1 MFGGIDL
8 GLRGGWAIQSCRG
21 QIVEAEPTPVVGR
34 PSDPDDYDRER
45 MVATARLMKLRGVTL
60 VAMEAPTTVR
70 VPKVER
76 RGKTTMIVSPTATA
90 ALAGSA
96 EAWKMALHVG
106 GVPWVLVYARKWQRL
121 ILKGMPG
128 SDTKAQVCAYVR
140 ARFPGQVELQPG
152 RFTTDQDGVADA
164 VALSCFAADFGRARG
179 ATPLRSYLASASESG

>member
-1 MFGGIDL
+1 MYGGIDL

-21 QIVEAEPTPVVGR
+21 RIERAEPTPIVGR
-34 PSDPDDYDRER
+34 PSNPDDYDRER

-70 VPKVER
+70 VPKVDR
-76 RGKTTMIVSPTATA
+76 RGKRSMIVSPTATA

-121 ILKGMPG
+121 LLKGMPG
-128 SDTKAQVCAYVR
+128 DDTKAQVCAYVR
-140 ARFPGQVELQPG
+140 SRFPGQVVLQPG
-152 RFTTDQDGVADA
+152 RFTTDQDGIADA
-164 VALSCFAADFGRARG
+164 VALSCFAADVSRAQDN
-179 ATPLRSYLASASESG
+179 ATLRTLHTYLANA